1 MKLCKCIIY
10 KKDGSV
16 MLYSVKR
23 IYCPLSFFARI
34 KRIFAIEA
42 ADVLNLVKLFVT
54 VSEVCYAILI

>member
-1 MKLCKCIIY
+1 
-10 KKDGSV
+10 

-42 ADVLNLVKLFVT
+42 TDVLNLVKLFVT